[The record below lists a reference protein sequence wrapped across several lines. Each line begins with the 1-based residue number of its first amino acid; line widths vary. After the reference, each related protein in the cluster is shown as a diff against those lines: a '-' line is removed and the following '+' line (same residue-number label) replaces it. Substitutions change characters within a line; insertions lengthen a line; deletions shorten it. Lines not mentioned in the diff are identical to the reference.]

1 MALGFNTFPMGIDMK
16 VSTRVASD
24 RERGFILGETVADM
38 RVIGDRIKEMAMA
51 LNTGRMVA
59 NTLESG

>member
-1 MALGFNTFPMGIDMK
+1 MALGFNTFPMGIGMRA
-16 VSTRVASD
+16 STRVASD
-24 RERGFILGETVADM
+24 RERVFILGETVADM
-38 RVIGDRIKEMAMA
+38 RVIGDKIKGMAMA